1 MPSGLIKK
9 ALGPPGL
16 DFTIQNKL
24 NKLKERNET
33 GGSNNLSPPPS
44 PLPSSVLPPPPPL
57 PSPSFL
63 GSNQYV
69 SPH

>member
-1 MPSGLIKK
+1 MPSGLIKE
-9 ALGPPGL
+9 APGPPGL
-16 DFTIQNKL
+16 DFTIQNRL

-44 PLPSSVLPPPPPL
+44 PLPSSFFPLPPPL
-57 PSPSFL
+57 PPLSFL

-69 SPH
+69 SPP